1 MFRSSFLST
10 SLILAVASSASA
22 LTITLADIGPRVHS
36 SNPSLKAAR
45 IIVEEARG
53 RQLGSGRLSNPTLSM
68 DWRTESKVEP
78 GSALLAFEQAF
89 PITRRLS
96 LEKKLTS
103 QIITTSELEVRDA
116 ERRMIATAQS
126 LAVQLLALDKQR
138 ALRQQQIALAT
149 KLSDYAKGRAKAGEI
164 SVLDVAQIGLDAQRL
179 TVDSQR
185 IEALHT
191 SLLGELK
198 TMLDLP
204 PADSLTL
211 SGDLSAISLPAITNV
226 LNQRADYQ
234 LAQTKMAAAQ
244 TDADLAKAKR
254 LQDVTLGFIGGPEQQ
269 YVQGTGEQRTGFIG
283 FRISLPLPFWNRNQG
298 EIAEKTAVKKRV
310 ALERDALGKRI
321 INEADTARGEM
332 LINARLAKETKDT
345 LLPLALQQTA
355 QLEKAYES
363 GQADLMTVLRAREQR
378 LQLEASS
385 LDALRDFHLARIRY
399 EAAIG
404 KHAPVVPAMSI
415 NH

>member
-1 MFRSSFLST
+1 
-10 SLILAVASSASA
+10 
-22 LTITLADIGPRVHS
+22 
-36 SNPSLKAAR
+36 
-45 IIVEEARG
+45 
-53 RQLGSGRLSNPTLSM
+53 M